1 MLTRRIIGIAG
12 ISLWAGLIV
21 IAAAKGFAGDNAE
34 PAKKAVQG
42 AEAEPKSIET
52 LAKDLVSAL
61 ASGDCK
67 KATENFDETM
77 KKALPAEKLQEAW
90 NSLIAQFGPFVE
102 QAGTLREKVLQYD
115 VIFVTCKFEKGAL
128 DAKIVFDG
136 NKQIAGLFFVP
147 AKVSAP
153 EKPAD
158 LVSSD
163 VFSEK
168 EVRVGTGQLALPGT
182 LTLPKGQGPFPAVVL
197 VHGSGPQDRDETI
210 GPSKPFRDLAHG
222 LASRGIA
229 VLRYEKRTKAFP
241 IQMAAIKNTLTV
253 KEEVVDDALAAA
265 ALLRESSQIDPNKV
279 FVLGHSL
286 GGYLIPRIGKGDSKI
301 AGFIIM
307 AGTARP
313 VEDVVLEQ
321 FTYVFS
327 LDGVITDTEK
337 TSLEQLKSQVA
348 KVKDPQLSPET
359 AAADLPLGVPAA
371 YWLDL
376 RGYQPAEVAKELTQ
390 PMLIMQGGRDYQV
403 TEADFQLWKKTLS
416 SQKNVEFKFYEGLN
430 HLFVEGQGKSTP
442 AEYEQAGHIAEAVIG
457 DIAGWISRQAA
468 SPL

>member
-1 MLTRRIIGIAG
+1 MLRRITGITG
-12 ISLWAGLIV
+12 ISLLAAIIV
-21 IAAAKGFAGDNAE
+21 FAVARGFASDNVE
-34 PAKKAVQG
+34 PAKKTTNESG
-42 AEAEPKSIET
+42 IEPATIET
-52 LAKDLVSAL
+52 LAKDLVGAL
-61 ASGDCK
+61 ASGDFK
-67 KATENFDETM
+67 KATENFDGTM
-77 KKALPAEKLQEAW
+77 RNALPAAKLQEVW
-90 NSLIAQFGPFVE
+90 NSLITQSGPFVE
-102 QAGTLREKVLQYD
+102 QAGTRRGKILMYD
-115 VIFVTCKFEKGAL
+115 VIFVTCKFERAEL
-128 DAKIVFDG
+128 DAKVVFDS

-147 AKVSAP
+147 AKTSAP

-163 VFSEK
+163 TFSEK
-168 EVRVGTGQLALPGT
+168 EVLVGTGQSALPGT
-182 LTLPKGQGPFPAVVL
+182 LTLPKVQGPFPAVVL

-241 IQMAAIKNTLTV
+241 AQMAAIINRLTV
-253 KEEVVDDALAAA
+253 KEEVIDDALAAA

-313 VEDVVLEQ
+313 LEDVVLEQ
-321 FTYVFS
+321 FTYIFS

-337 TSLEQLKSQVA
+337 ASLEQLKSQIA
-348 KVKDPQLSPET
+348 KVKDPNLSAET
-359 AAADLPLGVPAA
+359 SAADSPLGVPAA

-376 RGYQPAEVAKELTQ
+376 RGYQPAETAKELTC
-390 PMLIMQGGRDYQV
+390 PMLILQGGRDYQV
-403 TEADFQLWKKTLS
+403 TDADFQLWKKALS
-416 SQKNVEFKFYEGLN
+416 SRKNVEFKFYEGLN
-430 HLFVEGQGKSTP
+430 HLFIEGQGKSTP
-442 AEYEQAGHIAEAVIG
+442 AEYERAGNVSEVVIG
-457 DIAGWISRQAA
+457 DIAGWIKRQAA

>member
-1 MLTRRIIGIAG
+1 MLMRRIIGIAG
-12 ISLWAGLIV
+12 FSFWAGLIV
-21 IAAAKGFAGDNAE
+21 FAVARGFASDNAE
-34 PAKKAVQG
+34 TAKKVVQESSG
-42 AEAEPKSIET
+42 EAATIET

-61 ASGDCK
+61 ASGDYR
-67 KATENFDETM
+67 KAMENFDGTM
-77 KKALPAEKLQEAW
+77 KNALPAEKLQEAW
-90 NSLIAQFGPFVE
+90 NSLIAQFGSFVE
-102 QAGTLREKVLQYD
+102 QAGARRAKILQYD
-115 VIFVTCKFEKGAL
+115 IIFVTCKFEKGTF
-128 DAKIVFDG
+128 DAKVVFDG

-147 AKVSAP
+147 FQAPAP
-153 EKPAD
+153 EKSAD
-158 LVSSD
+158 LVNSD

-168 EVRVGTGQLALPGT
+168 EVRVGTGELALPGT

-210 GPSKPFRDLAHG
+210 GPNKPFRDLAHG

-241 IQMAAIKNTLTV
+241 IQMAAIMNTLTV
-253 KEEVVDDALAAA
+253 KEEVVEDVLAAA

-286 GGYLIPRIGKGDSKI
+286 GGYIVPRIGKLGSKI

-313 VEDVVLEQ
+313 LEDVVLEQ

-327 LDGVITDTEK
+327 LDGVITDAEK

-348 KVKDPQLSPET
+348 KAKDPRLSPET
-359 AAADLPLGVPAA
+359 PAADLPLGAPAA
-371 YWLDL
+371 YLLDL
-376 RGYQPAEVAKELTQ
+376 RGYQPAETAKEMTR

-403 TEADFQLWKKTLS
+403 TDADFQLWENALS

-430 HLFVEGQGKSTP
+430 HLFMEGQGKSTP
-442 AEYEQAGHIAEAVIG
+442 AEYEQAGHVAETVIE
-457 DIAGWISRQAA
+457 DIANWIRK
-468 SPL
+468 LR